1 MPGTIAPGTVASTTS
16 AACARWSITRG
27 VVMFGLPFFWGLVRI
42 SRSRRRRHM
51 TLDQRR
57 RAGRNC
63 AVVPPGQRCGAPTP
77 AGFVIESK
85 QTTVPAMTPDNQS
98 AQPAQPAKPAAPG
111 AVPAAARVQHRRRT
125 AALAATGVG
134 AVGLGAMLGHGLG
147 QSIAANL
154 PANAAAA
161 LPAAVGAAVA
171 ALLVPLASWAA
182 VRILAPALPKLVA
195 KPPAP
200 AAPATITRLRAVP
213 AQTAAPAALAT
224 APTDAQAP
232 ARDALTGAYTQQHFV
247 AAADREWSRI
257 RRHGEDAALL
267 MVDVDHFKRLND
279 EHGKAAGDA
288 MLVEMTRLAAS
299 TLRPYDLLSRFG
311 GGVLVVYLP
320 HTDPLGALDVAER
333 IRERVAGLR
342 LAWQGKSVKATISVG
357 VAGIGSGHA
366 GLDAV
371 IGDAGAALREAKSA
385 GRNCVRAAPIP
396 PRQNHTPAR
405 SAG

>member
-1 MPGTIAPGTVASTTS
+1 MTLEPRPATPATAS
-16 AACARWSITRG
+16 AARA
-27 VVMFGLPFFWGLVRI
+27 L
-42 SRSRRRRHM
+42 
-51 TLDQRR
+51 QRR
-57 RAGRNC
+57 RAISLGL
-63 AVVPPGQRCGAPTP
+63 
-77 AGFVIESK
+77 AGV
-85 QTTVPAMTPDNQS
+85 A
-98 AQPAQPAKPAAPG
+98 
-111 AVPAAARVQHRRRT
+111 
-125 AALAATGVG
+125 

-147 QSIAANL
+147 QSVAANL
-154 PANAAAA
+154 PASMAGA
-161 LPAAVGAAVA
+161 LPSLVGAAVA
-171 ALLVPLASWAA
+171 ALLVPLAGWAA
-182 VRILAPALPKLVA
+182 IRIVAPALPRPVA
-195 KPPAP
+195 KPAT
-200 AAPATITRLRAVP
+200 PATPATVTRLRAVAP
-213 AQTAAPAALAT
+213 ADASAAPQAATAAGPGSAAH
-224 APTDAQAP
+224 DAQAP

-267 MVDVDHFKRLND
+267 MVDVDHFQRLND
-279 EHGKAAGDA
+279 EHGTPAGDA
-288 MLVEMTRLAAS
+288 MLVEITRLASS

-342 LAWQGKSVKATISVG
+342 LAWQGKTVKATISVG

-371 IGDAGAALREAKSA
+371 IGDAGAALREAKGA

-396 PRQNHTPAR
+396 PRRNHTPAR

>member
-1 MPGTIAPGTVASTTS
+1 MTPDIPPAAPAAPS
-16 AACARWSITRG
+16 AAQA
-27 VVMFGLPFFWGLVRI
+27 L
-42 SRSRRRRHM
+42 
-51 TLDQRR
+51 QRR
-57 RAGRNC
+57 RAITL
-63 AVVPPGQRCGAPTP
+63 AVA
-77 AGFVIESK
+77 
-85 QTTVPAMTPDNQS
+85 
-98 AQPAQPAKPAAPG
+98 
-111 AVPAAARVQHRRRT
+111 
-125 AALAATGVG
+125 GVG

-147 QSIAANL
+147 QSVAASL
-154 PANAAAA
+154 PAGGAAA
-161 LPAAVGAAVA
+161 LPALVGAAVA
-171 ALLVPLASWAA
+171 AVLVPLTGWAA
-182 VRILAPALPKLVA
+182 IRIVAPALPKPA
-195 KPPAP
+195 ARPAAP
-200 AAPATITRLRAVP
+200 AAPATITRLRPVP
-213 AQTAAPAALAT
+213 AADTAPAPLAAAAPA
-224 APTDAQAP
+224 DAQAP
-232 ARDALTGAYTQQHFV
+232 ARDGLTGAYTQQHFV

-279 EHGKAAGDA
+279 EYGTAAGDA
-288 MLVEMTRLAAS
+288 MLVEITRLAS
-299 TLRPYDLLSRFG
+299 TTLRPYDLLSRFG

-357 VAGIGSGHA
+357 VAGIGAAHA

-396 PRQNHTPAR
+396 PRQSHTPAR

>member
-1 MPGTIAPGTVASTTS
+1 MTPDIPPVAPAAPS
-16 AACARWSITRG
+16 AAQA
-27 VVMFGLPFFWGLVRI
+27 M
-42 SRSRRRRHM
+42 
-51 TLDQRR
+51 QRR
-57 RAGRNC
+57 R
-63 AVVPPGQRCGAPTP
+63 
-77 AGFVIESK
+77 VISL
-85 QTTVPAMTPDNQS
+85 
-98 AQPAQPAKPAAPG
+98 
-111 AVPAAARVQHRRRT
+111 
-125 AALAATGVG
+125 ALAGVG

-147 QSIAANL
+147 QSLAASL
-154 PANAAAA
+154 PAGGAAA
-161 LPAAVGAAVA
+161 LPALVGAAVA
-171 ALLVPLASWAA
+171 AVLVPLAGWAA
-182 VRILAPALPKLVA
+182 IRIVAPALPKPTTKA
-195 KPPAP
+195 AAP
-200 AAPATITRLRAVP
+200 AAPATITRLRPVP
-213 AQTAAPAALAT
+213 AADAAPPLQAAAAPA
-224 APTDAQAP
+224 DAQAP
-232 ARDALTGAYTQQHFV
+232 ARDGLTGAYTQQHFV

-279 EHGKAAGDA
+279 EHGTAAGDA
-288 MLVEMTRLAAS
+288 MLVEITRLASS

-342 LAWQGKSVKATISVG
+342 LAWQSKSVKATISVG
-357 VAGIGSGHA
+357 VAGIGAAHA

-396 PRQNHTPAR
+396 PRQSHTPAR

>member
-1 MPGTIAPGTVASTTS
+1 MTPDIPPVAPAAPS
-16 AACARWSITRG
+16 AAQA
-27 VVMFGLPFFWGLVRI
+27 M
-42 SRSRRRRHM
+42 
-51 TLDQRR
+51 QRR
-57 RAGRNC
+57 R
-63 AVVPPGQRCGAPTP
+63 
-77 AGFVIESK
+77 VISL
-85 QTTVPAMTPDNQS
+85 
-98 AQPAQPAKPAAPG
+98 
-111 AVPAAARVQHRRRT
+111 
-125 AALAATGVG
+125 ALAGVG

-147 QSIAANL
+147 QSLAASL
-154 PANAAAA
+154 PAGGAAA
-161 LPAAVGAAVA
+161 LPALVGAAVA
-171 ALLVPLASWAA
+171 AVLVPLAGWAA
-182 VRILAPALPKLVA
+182 IRIVAPALPKPA
-195 KPPAP
+195 ARPAAP
-200 AAPATITRLRAVP
+200 AAPATITRLRPVP
-213 AQTAAPAALAT
+213 AADTAPAPLAAAAPA
-224 APTDAQAP
+224 DAQAP
-232 ARDALTGAYTQQHFV
+232 ARDGLTGAYTQQHFV

-279 EHGKAAGDA
+279 EHGTAAGDA
-288 MLVEMTRLAAS
+288 MLVEITRLASS

-342 LAWQGKSVKATISVG
+342 LAWQGKTVKATISVG
-357 VAGIGSGHA
+357 VAGIGAAHA

-396 PRQNHTPAR
+396 PRQSHTPAR